1 MAAVPPPPTDF
12 PPASPRGRPWRVIAV
27 ALFAIALILASIA
40 AYLYVA
46 NRIEPSTWALAA
58 TQVTDLQARGLDG
71 TGVRVCIVDSGV
83 DLSHPELQ
91 GVRLIAWH
99 DFTNAPSPAT
109 PYDDAGH
116 GTAMAGIIFAQGILR
131 GVAPKAGLIAVKAIT
146 SSGTGTD
153 KAIADAIDFCL
164 APNGDLSLVA
174 DVVSMSLGGANHA
187 FLGSQTVNAVIRA
200 LSDGVYVVA
209 AAGNDGGPSDDGDVE
224 SPASQPG
231 VIAVGAVDRQGVIA
245 SFSSIG
251 SATWGLPPVGRT
263 DPDQKPEVVSPGV
276 VIMAPLNGG
285 RYDYV
290 SGTSPSAALMSGI
303 VALVLQDHPGYV
315 RNPSAH
321 PAFKTALMESAVPEV
336 GQQLPHDPHYGY
348 GLVQAASWHDRL

>member
-12 PPASPRGRPWRVIAV
+12 PPAPPRGRPWRVIAV
-27 ALFAIALILASIA
+27 ALFAVALVLAGIA
-40 AYLYVA
+40 AYLYVT

-58 TQVTDLQARGLDG
+58 TQVTDLHARGLDG
-71 TGVRVCIVDSGV
+71 TGVRVCIVDTGV

-99 DFTNAPSPAT
+99 DFTRSSSPAT

-116 GTAMAGIIFAQGILR
+116 GTAMAGIIFAQGTLR

-146 SSGTGTD
+146 ASGTGSD

-164 APNGDLSLVA
+164 APNGDVSLEA
-174 DVVSMSLGGANHA
+174 DVVSLSLGGSNHA
-187 FLGSQTVNAVIRA
+187 FLGSQTASATIRA
-200 LSDGVYVVA
+200 LGDGVYVVA
-209 AAGNDGGPSDDGDVE
+209 AAGNDGGPGDDGDVE
-224 SPASQPG
+224 SPASEPG

-251 SATWGLPPVGRT
+251 STTWGLPPGART
-263 DPDQKPEVVSPGV
+263 DPDRKPEVVAPGV
-276 VIMAPLNGG
+276 VIAAPLNGG

-290 SGTSPSAALMSGI
+290 SGTSPAAALMSGI

-315 RNPSAH
+315 RNSSAL
-321 PAFKTALMESAVPEV
+321 PAFKAALMESASPED